1 MISREIRQTLILAW
15 PLFLGLSMIMMGNGL
30 QGTLLGLRANME
42 GFPIFITGVVMSL
55 YYAGFLLGCYITPK
69 IIASVGHI
77 RVYAALASIAST
89 TILLHGVF
97 VDPWIWGLI
106 RILSGMSFAGLFI
119 VTESWLN
126 SIATNRLRGL
136 TFGIYIFV
144 LHSSLFIGQF
154 LINLAPLDDIG
165 LFVLISILV
174 SLALLPLTLAN
185 KPAPGY
191 EAPET
196 LPLKKLITSSQFALV
211 SVFASGFCAGT
222 VVGIGVVY
230 ADELGQSKS
239 WAAGLMAS
247 YILGS
252 ALIPLVIGTISD
264 RLDRRKVIITI
275 ALCALLTSLAFHL
288 STHTFILMFLFGGLV
303 TSIYSV
309 GLAYMNDHVT
319 QEQAVSAST
328 SLILINGMG
337 AMLGPLVSGLIMDYI
352 SINAFFYGFSVVL
365 AALFLFGIYRAYAG
379 DKVIVEDQGEFVHV
393 PTRTSPEILQI
404 LDEDTNEPPSN
415 EAKTTQ

>member
-1 MISREIRQTLILAW
+1 
-15 PLFLGLSMIMMGNGL
+15 MIMMGNGL

-42 GFPIFITGVVMSL
+42 GFPIFITGIVMSL
-55 YYAGFLLGCYITPK
+55 YYGGFLLGCYVTPK

-77 RVYAALASIAST
+77 RVYAALASVAST

-97 VDPWIWGLI
+97 VDPWLWGLI
-106 RILSGMSFAGLFI
+106 RIFSGMSFAGLFI

-144 LHSSLFIGQF
+144 LNSSLFIGQF
-154 LINLAPLDDIG
+154 LINLAPLGDMG
-165 LFVLISILV
+165 LFVLISVLV

-191 EAPET
+191 AAPET
-196 LPLKKLITSSQFALV
+196 LPLRKLIKTSQLALV

-222 VVGIGVVY
+222 VMGIGVVY
-230 ADELGQSKS
+230 ADELGQTKS

-264 RLDRRKVIITI
+264 RLDRRKVIIGI
-275 ALCALLTSLAFHL
+275 AFCAFATSLIFNI
-288 STHTFILMFLFGGLV
+288 SPYTFILMFVFGGLI

-309 GLAYMNDHVT
+309 GLAYMNDNIKPD
-319 QEQAVSAST
+319 QAVSAST

-337 AMLGPLVSGLIMDYI
+337 AMLGPLISGLIMEYI
-352 SINAFFYGFSVVL
+352 ALNAFFYGFSIVL
-365 AALFLFGIYRAYAG
+365 LSLFFFGIYRAYAG
-379 DKVIVEDQGEFVHV
+379 DKVIVEEQGEFVHM
-393 PTRTSPEILQI
+393 PTRTSPELLQI
-404 LDEDTNEPPSN
+404 LDEDIAESESEDK
-415 EAKTTQ
+415 EAVQ

>member
-15 PLFLGLSMIMMGNGL
+15 PLFLGLCMIMMGNGL

-42 GFPIFITGVVMSL
+42 GFPIFITGIVMSL
-55 YYAGFLLGCYITPK
+55 YYGGFLLGCYVTPK

-97 VDPWIWGLI
+97 VDPWLWGII
-106 RILSGMSFAGLFI
+106 RIFSGMSFAGLFI

-154 LINLAPLDDIG
+154 LVNLAPLNDIG
-165 LFVLISILV
+165 LFVLISVLV

-196 LPLKKLITSSQFALV
+196 LPLKKLIKTSPFAFA

-222 VVGIGVVY
+222 VMGIGVVY

-252 ALIPLVIGTISD
+252 ALIPLAIGSVSD

-275 ALCALLTSLAFHL
+275 AFCALITSLAFNFG
-288 STHTFILMFLFGGLV
+288 TYTFLLMFLFGGLA

-309 GLAYMNDHVT
+309 GLAYMNDNIKP
-319 QEQAVSAST
+319 EQAVSAST

-337 AMLGPLVSGLIMDYI
+337 AMLGPLISGVIMDYI
-352 SINAFFYGFSVVL
+352 AISAFFYGFSVVL
-365 AALFLFGIYRAYAG
+365 GTLFFFGIYRAYTG
-379 DKVIVEDQGEFVHV
+379 DKIIVEDQGEFVHM

-404 LDEDTNEPPSN
+404 LDEDIAESASEDQ
-415 EAKTTQ
+415 EAMR

>member
-1 MISREIRQTLILAW
+1 MISREIRQTLLLAW
-15 PLFLGLSMIMMGNGL
+15 PLFLGLCMIMMGNGL

-42 GFPIFITGVVMSL
+42 GFPIFITGIVMSL
-55 YYAGFLLGCYITPK
+55 YYGGFLLGCYVTPK

-77 RVYAALASIAST
+77 RVYAALASVAST

-97 VDPWIWGLI
+97 VDPWLWGLI
-106 RILSGMSFAGLFI
+106 RIFSGMSFAGLFI

-144 LHSSLFIGQF
+144 LNSSLFIGQF

-165 LFVLISILV
+165 LFVLISVLV

-191 EAPET
+191 AAPET
-196 LPLKKLITSSQFALV
+196 LPLRKLIKTSPLALA
-211 SVFASGFCAGT
+211 SVFTSGFCAGT
-222 VVGIGVVY
+222 VIGIGVVY
-230 ADELGQSKS
+230 ADELGQTKS

-264 RLDRRKVIITI
+264 RLDRRKVIIAI
-275 ALCALLTSLAFHL
+275 SFCAFATSLIFNI
-288 STHTFILMFLFGGLV
+288 SPFTFILMFVFGGLI

-309 GLAYMNDHVT
+309 GLAYMNDNIKPD
-319 QEQAVSAST
+319 QAVSAST

-337 AMLGPLVSGLIMDYI
+337 AMLGPLISGLIMDYI
-352 SINAFFYGFSVVL
+352 ALNAFFYGFSVVL
-365 AALFLFGIYRAYAG
+365 LSLFFFGIYRAYAG
-379 DKVIVEDQGEFVHV
+379 DKVIVEDQGEFVHM
-393 PTRTSPEILQI
+393 PTRTSPELLQI
-404 LDEDTNEPPSN
+404 LDEDIAESESEDK
-415 EAKTTQ
+415 EAVQ

>member
-1 MISREIRQTLILAW
+1 
-15 PLFLGLSMIMMGNGL
+15 MIMMGNGL

-42 GFPIFITGVVMSL
+42 GFPIFITGIVMSL
-55 YYAGFLLGCYITPK
+55 YYAGFLLGCYVTPK
-69 IIASVGHI
+69 IVASVGHI

-97 VDPWIWGLI
+97 VDPWLWGLI
-106 RILSGMSFAGLFI
+106 RIFSGMSFAGLFI

-154 LINLAPLDDIG
+154 LVNLAPLDDIG
-165 LFVLISILV
+165 LFVLISVLV

-191 EAPET
+191 AAPET
-196 LPLKKLITSSQFALV
+196 LPLRKLIKTSQLALA

-222 VVGIGVVY
+222 VIGIGVVF

-252 ALIPLVIGTISD
+252 ALIPLVIGTVSD
-264 RLDRRKVIITI
+264 RLDRRKVIIVI
-275 ALCALLTSLAFHL
+275 ALCAFLTSLVFNI
-288 STHTFILMFLFGGLV
+288 SPYTFILMFIFGGLI

-309 GLAYMNDHVT
+309 GLAYMNDNIKP
-319 QEQAVSAST
+319 EQAVSAST

-352 SINAFFYGFSVVL
+352 ALNAFFYGFSVVL
-365 AALFLFGIYRAYAG
+365 FCLFIFGLYRAYAG
-379 DKVIVEDQGEFVHV
+379 DKVIIEDQGEFVHM
-393 PTRTSPEILQI
+393 PTRTSPELLQI
-404 LDEDTNEPPSN
+404 LDEDIAESESEDK
-415 EAKTTQ
+415 EAVQ

>member
-1 MISREIRQTLILAW
+1 
-15 PLFLGLSMIMMGNGL
+15 MIMMGNGL

-42 GFPIFITGVVMSL
+42 GFPIFITGIVMSL
-55 YYAGFLLGCYITPK
+55 YYAGFLLGCYVTPK

-97 VDPWIWGLI
+97 VDPWLWGLI
-106 RILSGMSFAGLFI
+106 RIFSGMSFAGLFI

-154 LINLAPLDDIG
+154 LVNLAPLDDIG
-165 LFVLISILV
+165 LFVLISVLV

-191 EAPET
+191 AAPET
-196 LPLKKLITSSQFALV
+196 LPLRKLIKTSQLALA

-230 ADELGQSKS
+230 ADELGQTKS

-252 ALIPLVIGTISD
+252 ALIPLVIGTVSD
-264 RLDRRKVIITI
+264 RLDRRKVIIAI
-275 ALCALLTSLAFHL
+275 ALCAFATSLIFNI
-288 STHTFILMFLFGGLV
+288 SPYTFILMFIFGGLI

-309 GLAYMNDHVT
+309 GLAYMNDNIKP
-319 QEQAVSAST
+319 EQAVSAST

-352 SINAFFYGFSVVL
+352 ALNAFFYGFSVVL
-365 AALFLFGIYRAYAG
+365 FCLFIFGLYRAYAG
-379 DKVIVEDQGEFVHV
+379 DKVIVEDQGEFVHM
-393 PTRTSPEILQI
+393 PTRTSPELLQI
-404 LDEDTNEPPSN
+404 LDEDIAESESEDK
-415 EAKTTQ
+415 EAVQ

>member
-1 MISREIRQTLILAW
+1 
-15 PLFLGLSMIMMGNGL
+15 MIMMGNGL

-42 GFPIFITGVVMSL
+42 GFPIFITGIVMSL
-55 YYAGFLLGCYITPK
+55 YYGGFLLGCYVTPK

-77 RVYAALASIAST
+77 RVYAALASVAST

-97 VDPWIWGLI
+97 VDPWLWGLI
-106 RILSGMSFAGLFI
+106 RIFSGMSFAGLFI

-144 LHSSLFIGQF
+144 LNSSLFIGQF
-154 LINLAPLDDIG
+154 LINLAPLGDMG
-165 LFVLISILV
+165 LFVLISVLV

-191 EAPET
+191 AAPET
-196 LPLKKLITSSQFALV
+196 LPLRKLIKTSQLALV

-222 VVGIGVVY
+222 VMGIGVVY
-230 ADELGQSKS
+230 ADELGQTKS

-264 RLDRRKVIITI
+264 RLDRRKVIIGI
-275 ALCALLTSLAFHL
+275 AFCAFATSLIFNI
-288 STHTFILMFLFGGLV
+288 SPYTFILMFVFGGLI

-309 GLAYMNDHVT
+309 GLAYMNDNIKPD
-319 QEQAVSAST
+319 QAVSAST

-337 AMLGPLVSGLIMDYI
+337 AMLGPLISGLIMEYI
-352 SINAFFYGFSVVL
+352 ALNAFFSGFSIVL
-365 AALFLFGIYRAYAG
+365 LSLFFFVIYRAYAG
-379 DKVIVEDQGEFVHV
+379 DKVIVEEQGEFVHM
-393 PTRTSPEILQI
+393 PTRTSPELLQI
-404 LDEDTNEPPSN
+404 LDEDIAESESEDK
-415 EAKTTQ
+415 EAVQ

>member
-1 MISREIRQTLILAW
+1 
-15 PLFLGLSMIMMGNGL
+15 MIMMGNGL

-42 GFPIFITGVVMSL
+42 GFPIFITGIVMSL
-55 YYAGFLLGCYITPK
+55 YYAGFLLGCYVTPK

-97 VDPWIWGLI
+97 VDPWLWGLI
-106 RILSGMSFAGLFI
+106 RIFSGMSFAGLFI

-154 LINLAPLDDIG
+154 LVNLAPLDDIG
-165 LFVLISILV
+165 LFVLISVLV

-191 EAPET
+191 AAPET
-196 LPLKKLITSSQFALV
+196 LPLRKLIKTSQLALA

-230 ADELGQSKS
+230 ADELGQTKS

-252 ALIPLVIGTISD
+252 ALIPLVIGTVSD
-264 RLDRRKVIITI
+264 RLDRRKVIIAI
-275 ALCALLTSLAFHL
+275 ALCAFVTSLIFNI
-288 STHTFILMFLFGGLV
+288 SPYTFILMFIFGGLI

-309 GLAYMNDHVT
+309 GLAYMNDNIKP
-319 QEQAVSAST
+319 EQAVSAST

-352 SINAFFYGFSVVL
+352 ALNAFFYGFSVVL
-365 AALFLFGIYRAYAG
+365 FCLFIFGLYRAYAG
-379 DKVIVEDQGEFVHV
+379 DKVIVEDQGEFVHM
-393 PTRTSPEILQI
+393 PTRTSPELLQI
-404 LDEDTNEPPSN
+404 LDEDIAESESEDK
-415 EAKTTQ
+415 EAVQ

>member
-1 MISREIRQTLILAW
+1 MISREIRQTLLLAW
-15 PLFLGLSMIMMGNGL
+15 PLFLGLCMIMMGNGL

-42 GFPIFITGVVMSL
+42 GFPIFITGIVMSL
-55 YYAGFLLGCYITPK
+55 YYGGFLLGCYVTPK

-77 RVYAALASIAST
+77 RVYAALASVAST

-97 VDPWIWGLI
+97 VDPWLWGLI
-106 RILSGMSFAGLFI
+106 RIFSGMSFAGLFI

-144 LHSSLFIGQF
+144 LNSSLFIGQF
-154 LINLAPLDDIG
+154 LINLAPLGDMG
-165 LFVLISILV
+165 LFVLISVLV

-191 EAPET
+191 AAPET
-196 LPLKKLITSSQFALV
+196 LPLRKLIKTSQLALV

-222 VVGIGVVY
+222 VMGIGVVY
-230 ADELGQSKS
+230 ADELGQTKS

-264 RLDRRKVIITI
+264 RLDRRKVIIGI
-275 ALCALLTSLAFHL
+275 AFCAFATSLIFNI
-288 STHTFILMFLFGGLV
+288 SPYTFILMFVFGGLI

-309 GLAYMNDHVT
+309 GLAYMNDNIKPD
-319 QEQAVSAST
+319 QAVSAST

-337 AMLGPLVSGLIMDYI
+337 AMLGPLISGLIMEYI
-352 SINAFFYGFSVVL
+352 ALNAFFYGFSIVL
-365 AALFLFGIYRAYAG
+365 LSLFFFGIYRAYAG
-379 DKVIVEDQGEFVHV
+379 DKVIVEEQGEFVHM
-393 PTRTSPEILQI
+393 PTRTSPELLQI
-404 LDEDTNEPPSN
+404 LDEDIAESESEDK
-415 EAKTTQ
+415 EAVQ